1 MWKRVD
7 QDGSGGLDRDE
18 LRTVLLSK
26 TTRESPYGN
35 GVLVLDS
42 VLRSAGPSVLGNK
55 PEEIDMDA
63 TMKAIDLDGSEVRDP
78 HDPMDCNPTR
88 WPLSPRIVMRCA
100 PRASNGPDHL
110 GRRALQ
116 AAVKPTVTITTT
128 PGCEKFGT
136 TSSNARKPWQGPV
149 NCGVYGR
156 AWREEAPPP
165 PPGPPPPGWRVPF
178 LCVHI
183 AAVNPNP
190 FPAVARFEVAPCT
203 RPLH

>member
-1 MWKRVD
+1 MPTHGRSWVFLKPEELADHFAHLESEQKLDRVWKRVD

-110 GRRALQ
+110 GL
-116 AAVKPTVTITTT
+116 
-128 PGCEKFGT
+128 
-136 TSSNARKPWQGPV
+136 
-149 NCGVYGR
+149 
-156 AWREEAPPP
+156 
-165 PPGPPPPGWRVPF
+165 
-178 LCVHI
+178 
-183 AAVNPNP
+183 
-190 FPAVARFEVAPCT
+190 
-203 RPLH
+203 